1 VEAQLIQIRAAESRR
16 SKLILWAAV
25 SACLLAVPLV
35 ATKTPYLLHI
45 FIIIS
50 IYTSLV
56 WGLDLLVGC
65 GLISCA
71 QIAFWG
77 IGSYT
82 YAITLLRLGLNPW
95 IALLGAGIVPALLS
109 VLLSYTSIRLK
120 SMYWCLFSIIFA
132 VIFQQSLL
140 VWRPF
145 LGGAEGI
152 SGIPKLPLIESY
164 AGWYYLA
171 LFLFLLTGAVVFQ
184 VRRSRMGLILDAMS
198 SELLA
203 RSAGI
208 SIGRYRLICLIVAN
222 FFAGLMG
229 GFFAAYTGAASP
241 ANVGLES
248 AYFIFVYLVVGG
260 RKSLGGC
267 LVGTSA
273 LIFLRELL
281 GPLGVYISVIY
292 GSIVLVFLLF
302 LPGGLGSLPEI
313 LLARYRGRQQAS

>member
-1 VEAQLIQIRAAESRR
+1 M
-16 SKLILWAAV
+16 
-25 SACLLAVPLV
+25 PLV
-35 ATKTPYLLHI
+35 AAEVPYLLHI
-45 FIIIS
+45 FIVIA

-82 YAITLLRLGLNPW
+82 YAIILLKVGLNPW
-95 IALLGAGIVPALLS
+95 VALLGAGIVPALMS
-109 VLLSYTSIRLK
+109 VLLSYTSVRLK
-120 SMYWCLFSIIFA
+120 TMYWCLFSIIFA

-140 VWRPF
+140 VWRSF

-152 SGIPKLPLIESY
+152 SGIPKLPLIQSY
-164 AGWYYLA
+164 TAWYYLS
-171 LFLFLLTGAVVFQ
+171 LLLFLLTGAVVFQ
-184 VRRSRMGLILDAMS
+184 VRRSRMGLILDAMN

-222 FFAGLMG
+222 FFAGIMG
-229 GFFAAYTGAASP
+229 GFFASYTGAASP

-260 RKSLGGC
+260 RKSLGGL

-313 LLARYRGRQQAS
+313 FLVRYRRRQQAS